1 MISFKVQ
8 VNIGKDFHWITFKEK
23 DKLISDFEIIP

>member
-8 VNIGKDFHWITFKEK
+8 VNIVKDFHWITCKEK